1 MDDSEAIRGA
11 LRACVARWLADLT
24 LVCAELEKTRE
35 QVAGLEG
42 EVAQQHQRLLL
53 AAELLAQLTDGKEGQ
68 DIIDGWQ
75 EVP

>member
-1 MDDSEAIRGA
+1 MEEDPVVRA
-11 LRACVARWLADLT
+11 LRAFVADAMARLT
-24 LVCAELEKTRE
+24 ANCSLLTSMRDSVEKLEA
-35 QVAGLEG
+35 QVTNG
-42 EVAQQHQRLLL
+42 HQIVLL